1 MSDEV
6 QADAGADVAPEAGA
20 ESAEAG
26 AGSAQEQAAA
36 AALAKKLA
44 TPVELKFKGKVE
56 KVDDLD
62 QLARWAQ
69 MGRGA
74 TEVFESAKKLREE
87 AEAKAARLERLKGG
101 SLEDRLQLLAETM
114 GDEEQALRFMEE
126 ALYQKR
132 VAPQQLT
139 PEQRQMLELQRKVE
153 AYEAEK
159 AKSTKAQQEAE
170 LERQAD
176 AIAQQYA
183 RTASDIMQK
192 LGWGPELAPLVL
204 RRLQPYAEQA
214 LEAGMEPISEDIMQ
228 LYLQDEQQVFSNMVS
243 KLDGDTLLRFLG
255 DEVANKVRKADLARL
270 RGGGQKAAQATQEKA
285 APKAPQSDTLEDER
299 ARQKRRRDFWAS
311 EPFRR

>member
-1 MSDEV
+1 MSDEAV
-6 QADAGADVAPEAGA
+6 QADAGAGETDAGGA
-20 ESAEAG
+20 EATPG
-26 AGSAQEQAAA
+26 NAQAQAAA

-87 AEAKAARLERLKGG
+87 AEAKASRLERLKGG
-101 SLEDRLQLLAETM
+101 SVDDRLQLLAETM
-114 GDEEQALRFMEE
+114 GDEEEALRFMEE
-126 ALYQKR
+126 ALYAKR
-132 VAPQQLT
+132 VAPQQLS
-139 PEQRQMLELQRKVE
+139 PEQRQMLEMQRQLQ
-153 AYEAEK
+153 AYKSEK
-159 AKSTKAQQEAE
+159 EQTTKAQQEAE

-183 RTASDIMQK
+183 RTASDIMQR
-192 LGWGPELAPLVL
+192 LGWGAELAPLVL

-270 RGGGQKAAQATQEKA
+270 RGGGQKSSQAAQPERQA
-285 APKAPQSDTLEDER
+285 AKPVSGDSIEDER
-299 ARQKRRRDFWAS
+299 ARQKRRRDFWSS
-311 EPFRR
+311 EPFKR